1 MKLTKK
7 LPNGKYQVNKAAVIA
22 KLRKKLKAKHEAL
35 ALGDVPH
42 VLEVVD
48 AVAELVDEE
57 GGGLVVRGLDPVGE
71 EATLVRLVPQ
81 VLVQVIPSPSMT

>member
-35 ALGDVPH
+35 ALGVIH
-42 VLEVVD
+42 VCEREI
-48 AVAELVDEE
+48 ASIANELTRYNADNLLNTSEE
-57 GGGLVVRGLDPVGE
+57 
-71 EATLVRLVPQ
+71 
-81 VLVQVIPSPSMT
+81 

>member
-35 ALGDVPH
+35 A
-42 VLEVVD
+42 
-48 AVAELVDEE
+48 
-57 GGGLVVRGLDPVGE
+57 RGVIHVGE
-71 EATLVRLVPQ
+71 REIASIANELTRYNADNLLNT
-81 VLVQVIPSPSMT
+81 SEE